1 MTEEKKEDQKENEIK
16 LIKCKN
22 CLKDIEEAKFM
33 LHEGFCLRN
42 NTLCEICKEPV
53 LKNDLESHM
62 EQHKKEKE
70 EKEKAKE
77 KEKERAKKL
86 IEDEIKKRKL
96 LEAQK
101 AKNEINNNQKTNIIS
116 FKNWNNFINKK

>member
-1 MTEEKKEDQKENEIK
+1 MTEEQKEDQKEKEIK

-53 LKNDLESHM
+53 LKNDLESHI
-62 EQHKKEKE
+62 K
-70 EKEKAKE
+70 
-77 KEKERAKKL
+77 
-86 IEDEIKKRKL
+86 KKRKKKKKL
-96 LEAQK
+96 KKRKKKEQK
-101 AKNEINNNQKTNIIS
+101 NL
-116 FKNWNNFINKK
+116 